1 FAGRCRPQCGA
12 AWSCGWGASPVRWRK
27 PRISGCWRRPGS
39 RRSVWSRRGST
50 RSRRAGSWGR
60 SCGPGSRSSERV
72 SPSLPLHREFRPQSD
87 GGGLAQLERPGT
99 IPRGER
105 RLTPADRVNLHTIE
119 TLRDYDIPWAG
130 HAPRSID
137 GLEREPWDFVITV
150 CDRAKEA
157 CPIFPGQPILAHW
170 GMPDPAEVVG
180 DEAAKRQA
188 FEAAFLSLSRRIDL
202 LLAQPVEELERL
214 ALEARLR
221 AIGNTTGEGTG

>member
-1 FAGRCRPQCGA
+1 MFRVLFLCTGNSARSQIAEALLDWKGKGRFEA
-12 AWSCGWGASPVRWRK
+12 HSA
-27 PRISGCWRRPGS
+27 GS
-39 RRSVWSRRGST
+39 RPAAQVNPF
-50 RSRRAGSWGR
+50 AI
-60 SCGPGSRSSERV
+60 EV
-72 SPSLPLHREFRPQSD
+72 LREHGIS
-87 GGGLAQLERPGT
+87 
-99 IPRGER
+99 
-105 RLTPADRVNLHTIE
+105 
-119 TLRDYDIPWAG
+119 WAG
-130 HAPRSID
+130 HAPRSVD
-137 GLEREPWDFVITV
+137 GLEREHWDFVVTV